1 MYLFKWFSTLIYI
14 VVFVLLAK
22 VSVFLGYLLV
32 FLSLGQYFLTTVV
45 NYVGSFKKDIF

>member
-1 MYLFKWFSTLIYI
+1 LF
-14 VVFVLLAK
+14 
-22 VSVFLGYLLV
+22 